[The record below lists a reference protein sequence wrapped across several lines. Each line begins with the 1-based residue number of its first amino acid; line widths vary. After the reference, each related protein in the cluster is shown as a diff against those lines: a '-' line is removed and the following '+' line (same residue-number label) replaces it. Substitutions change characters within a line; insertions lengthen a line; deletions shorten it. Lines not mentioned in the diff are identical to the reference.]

1 MIEWTETT
9 INIKSV
15 DWKGTPITIP
25 NVPAEKNIKT
35 KKLRVDPKDVARAE
49 FKKISQDFGIV
60 DRDILLFLLLYAKPG
75 PFQRGFLCQKYKV
88 NKMLFYQWKESE
100 KEGLGDAIP
109 RDEFEAENRG
119 PVPKNL
125 WKDLKRLK
133 GEKLIKVEGGRKEQ
147 KAVTIELTKKG
158 AQIAKKLWNT
168 VPDPYLVTTT
178 RVKDWLF
185 PKDPE
190 MIKHIVHNDY
200 PEYRKA
206 YRFADKEEKL
216 IL

>member
-1 MIEWTETT
+1 MVEWAATA
-9 INIKSV
+9 INVKSV
-15 DWKGTPITIP
+15 DWNGKPITIP
-25 NVPAEKNIKT
+25 NVPAEINTKT
-35 KKLRVDPKDVARAE
+35 KKIRVNPDDVARAE
-49 FKKISQDFGIV
+49 FGKIAQDLGIH

-75 PFQRGFLCQKYKV
+75 PFQRGYLCQKYKV

-109 RDEFEAENRG
+109 RDEFEVEDRG

-133 GEKLIKVEGGRKEQ
+133 EEGLVKVEGGRKEQ
-147 KAVTIELTKKG
+147 KAVTIELTENG
-158 AQIAKKLWNT
+158 AEIAKKLWNRA
-168 VPDPYLVTTT
+168 PDPYLVTTT

-190 MIKHIVHNDY
+190 TIKHIVHQDY
-200 PEYRKA
+200 PEYRRV
-206 YRFADKEEKL
+206 YRVADKEELLK
-216 IL
+216 I